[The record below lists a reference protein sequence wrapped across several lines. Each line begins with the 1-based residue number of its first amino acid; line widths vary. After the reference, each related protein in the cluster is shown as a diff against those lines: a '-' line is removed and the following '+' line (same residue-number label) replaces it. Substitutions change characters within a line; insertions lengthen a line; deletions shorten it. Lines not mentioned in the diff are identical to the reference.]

1 MLLVEGVALMA
12 TPDPEFDKL
21 NGVNK
26 DNTAATSRTTNL
38 TTSLYTLLNQFF
50 DHLKK
55 LSSSGDGAEWFMDN
69 IAEISEEFIQDNAYF
84 LDQYQYAIA
93 YIIFIFSLWQPISLI
108 YQERVSVIYYLCAW
122 HLHWIIYYATIKH
135 ERQK

>member
-1 MLLVEGVALMA
+1 MLPVSCLNNYLIAQGMSLAQGIALMA
-12 TPDPEFDKL
+12 TPNPEFDKL

-26 DNTAATSRTTNL
+26 DITAATSRATNL

-69 IAEISEEFIQDNAYF
+69 IAEISEEFIQDNEYF
-84 LDQYQYAIA
+84 LDQYAIA
-93 YIIFIFSLWQPISLI
+93 YIIFIFFRDDSRSIWSTKN
-108 YQERVSVIYYLCAW
+108 V
-122 HLHWIIYYATIKH
+122 
-135 ERQK
+135 